1 MALGRA
7 LTRRIGRLGALP
19 RVLDTTEDKLSSIH
33 AAAFQS
39 LSEDDQRNLNAT
51 QDDDSQES
59 TKDTGLAT
67 DHYNEA
73 FMAAFTDSQ
82 RFTVAELDEL
92 LANN

>member
-1 MALGRA
+1 MR
-7 LTRRIGRLGALP
+7 P
-19 RVLDTTEDKLSSIH
+19 LSK
-33 AAAFQS
+33 A

-51 QDDDSQES
+51 QDDDSRES

-82 RFTVAELDEL
+82 RFTVAELDAL
-92 LANN
+92 LATS